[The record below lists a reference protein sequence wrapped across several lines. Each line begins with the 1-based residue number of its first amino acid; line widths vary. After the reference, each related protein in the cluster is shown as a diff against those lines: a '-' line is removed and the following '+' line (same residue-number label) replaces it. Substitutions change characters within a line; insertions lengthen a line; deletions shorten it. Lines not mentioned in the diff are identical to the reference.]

1 MSYLFSFGLG
11 YTERALSRSLFSKC
25 WGPDGELLET
35 DCDWSI
41 GGTTRLAAGAAALR
55 ERHYRAVRFSGRYS
69 TTALLQA
76 LEDTTHV
83 LHSIPP
89 DEHGDPVLNVFRKD
103 IARLP
108 TLEWI
113 GYLSTVGVYG
123 DQEGAWVD
131 EEAPVA
137 PNSERT
143 HARAEAETA
152 WLAFGA
158 EIGVPVQ
165 IFRLAG
171 IYGPGR
177 SAFEKLRDG
186 TARRIVKPGQVFSR
200 IHVEDIVTVLE
211 ASIARPRAGAIYN
224 VADDEPAP
232 PDEVIAYAAELLGV
246 PPPPAVPFEEADLS
260 PMARSFYQGTRR
272 IGNKRIKSEL
282 GVTLRYP
289 NYREGLAALLSALAK
304 PSEGR

>member
-11 YTERALSRSLFSKC
+11 YTAHALSRSLTSACF
-25 WGPDGELLET
+25 GPEGELVSR
-35 DCDWSI
+35 DGNWVI
-41 GGTTRLAAGAAALR
+41 GGTTRTALGAMGLR
-55 ERHYRAVRFSGRYS
+55 ERYHYRAVRFSGRYTS
-69 TTALLQA
+69 TALLQG
-76 LEDTTHV
+76 LQNTTHL

-89 DEHGDPVLNVFRKD
+89 DEYGDPVLKVLRKD
-103 IARLP
+103 IARLG

-131 EEAPVA
+131 EETPVA
-137 PNSERT
+137 PNSER
-143 HARAEAETA
+143 ARARVAAELA
-152 WLAFGA
+152 WLEFGND
-158 EIGVPVQ
+158 IGVPVQ

-177 SAFEKLRDG
+177 SAFDKLRKG

-211 ASIARPRAGAIYN
+211 ASIARPRAGGIYN

-232 PDEVIAYAAELLGV
+232 PDEVITYAAKLLGV
-246 PPPPAVPFEEADLS
+246 HPPPAVPFEEADLS
-260 PMARSFYQGTRR
+260 PMARSFYEGTRR

-282 GVTLRYP
+282 GVALRYP
-289 NYREGLAALLSALAK
+289 TYREGLAALLDAQ
-304 PSEGR
+304 R